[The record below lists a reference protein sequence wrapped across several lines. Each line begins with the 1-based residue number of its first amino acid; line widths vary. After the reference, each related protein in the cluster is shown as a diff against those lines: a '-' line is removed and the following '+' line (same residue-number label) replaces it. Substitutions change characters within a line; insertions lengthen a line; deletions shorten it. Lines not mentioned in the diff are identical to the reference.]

1 MVEINYIHA
10 QMIPAHPKFI
20 EELAPELYDRLTD
33 SSVILKEGIRVILCS
48 ELPNEEEIVESWA
61 NLRKL
66 KENSSEKTTD

>member
-48 ELPNEEEIVESWA
+48 ELPNEDEIVESWA
-61 NLRKL
+61 KLREIK
-66 KENSSEKTTD
+66 SEKTTD